1 METNEIPYRQEK
13 QINGDTVFEELK
25 ATLLCKIKEIQIEGE
40 DGEATKTFEKKLQ
53 GSQVHRNQEESDLH
67 GQIVKLYIKLIEKES
82 DVEKLEAILYVCIK
96 DLEIQMQL
104 NYAVVEQLETALQE
118 KGLKRVL
125 CYQDTR
131 IVEEVKRSLICFM

>member
-1 METNEIPYRQEK
+1 MQEL
-13 QINGDTVFEELK
+13 E
-25 ATLLCKIKEIQIEGE
+25 ATLRIKIKEIQIEGE

-53 GSQVHRNQEESDLH
+53 GSQVHWDKEESDLQ
-67 GQIVKLYIKLIEKES
+67 GQIVKVDIMLIEKES

-125 CYQDTR
+125 CYQDPR
-131 IVEEVKRSLICFM
+131 IVEEVKRSLICLCNVYTK